1 MTGKVVRLGIQTAFA
16 AVLIVSCARSA
27 PEPGLSDSELPE
39 IRPIAV
45 EGIEAVRSAL
55 VTVIR
60 SAGIVQGIREAWVV
74 SEAEGL
80 IREVGFSLGRPI
92 AAGQVLLTLEG
103 ELAASRRELAR
114 SRYETALL
122 EFEAARKSQENG
134 SISALQFSRTR
145 DSLLSAKSALD
156 AAVDSF
162 ENTMIKAPFSGAAAA
177 RGENLSIGNYITR
190 GVRVARI
197 VDNSAFQTEVSV
209 GEGQILLIREGAAAR
224 ITGKDGRT
232 RTGRVSAVSAGSDGS
247 TGSFTV
253 VVEWTPPGD
262 DVLKSGMSVD
272 VAVDVSDNNE
282 RIIIPASAIRLR
294 GGESF
299 IYVDKGG
306 SADFRRIS
314 TAGRLGERVEVLE
327 GLDEG
332 EIVITS
338 GIGSLSPGRPVRT
351 SLVSFSGDFQ

>member
-1 MTGKVVRLGIQTAFA
+1 MMVKVVRPGIQTAFA
-16 AVLIVSCARSA
+16 AALIFSCARSA
-27 PEPGLSDSELPE
+27 PESGLSDAEPPE

-45 EGIEAVRSAL
+45 EGTEAVRGAL
-55 VTVIR
+55 ITVIR
-60 SAGIVQGIREAWVV
+60 SAGIVEGIREAWVV

-80 IREVGFSLGRPI
+80 IREVGFSLGRPA
-92 AAGQVLLTLEG
+92 AAGQVLLELEG
-103 ELAASRRELAR
+103 ELAASSLELAR
-114 SRYETALL
+114 GRYETALL

-134 SISALQFSRTR
+134 SISALQFSRIR
-145 DSLLSAKSALD
+145 DSLLAAESSLD
-156 AAVDSF
+156 AAADNF
-162 ENTMIKAPFSGAAAA
+162 ENTMIKAPFSGAVAA

-197 VDNSAFQTEVSV
+197 VDNSALRTEVSV

-253 VVEWTPPGD
+253 VVEWTPPED

-272 VAVDVSDNNE
+272 VAVDASGDNE

-299 IYVDKGG
+299 VYVDEGG
-306 SADFRRIS
+306 SAEFRRIS

-338 GIGSLSPGRPVRT
+338 GIGSLSPGSPVRT
-351 SLVSFSGDFQ
+351 SLVSLGGDFQ